1 MPFVATGIAHSTT
14 MMSMSIGSTGTRR
27 KSAHTMSGETM
38 RRARDAIH
46 RRGPPMSLETGRSA
60 SDEPMIRS
68 APGVVKEPSV
78 SAASPMMGTLCTFNS
93 VRTIAIAQAM
103 FAGVRKVLSPIF
115 TFAPRPE
122 SCAMNQTP
130 IVNTRKLNGRLK
142 IEP

>member
-1 MPFVATGIAHSTT
+1 
-14 MMSMSIGSTGTRR
+14 MMSMSVGSMGMRR
-27 KSAHTMSGETM
+27 NSAHTSSGETT
-38 RRARDAIH
+38 RRTSDATH
-46 RRGPPMSLETGRSA
+46 RRGPPTSFGTGMFA
-60 SDEPMIRS
+60 SDEPMMSS
-68 APGVVKEPSV
+68 APGVVKLPSV
-78 SAASPMMGTLCTFNS
+78 SAASPMIGTLCTFMS
-93 VRTIAIAQAM
+93 VSTMAARHAT

>member
-1 MPFVATGIAHSTT
+1 
-14 MMSMSIGSTGTRR
+14 
-27 KSAHTMSGETM
+27 
-38 RRARDAIH
+38 
-46 RRGPPMSLETGRSA
+46 
-60 SDEPMIRS
+60 MIRS

-78 SAASPMMGTLCTFNS
+78 LAASPMMGTLCTFNS
-93 VRTIAIAQAM
+93 VRTMAIAQAM

>member
-1 MPFVATGIAHSTT
+1 
-14 MMSMSIGSTGTRR
+14 MM
-27 KSAHTMSGETM
+27 
-38 RRARDAIH
+38 
-46 RRGPPMSLETGRSA
+46 
-60 SDEPMIRS
+60 RS

-78 SAASPMMGTLCTFNS
+78 SAASPMMGTLCTFKS